1 VPHFKITLAYDGTR
15 FVGWQRQADGASI
28 QGLLEDALREL
39 DDRPVT
45 VHGAGRT
52 DAGVH
57 ALGQVA
63 SFTLA
68 RTIDAGTVLRAM
80 NARLPGE
87 IRVLEATEVD
97 VAFHAR
103 FSARRKTYRYRIWNG
118 DVVSPFERDRVWHV
132 TGALDLGAMRAAAQ
146 TLEGRHDF
154 ASFEAAGGMTK
165 TSVREILSMKLST
178 TEDTVDTEEESLS
191 HAGLNPRDLRVPHVL
206 RGGDLIVFDITG
218 DGFLRHM
225 VRTIV
230 GSLVEIGRGRRDG
243 AWLHATVQARDRT
256 LAGPTAPASGLF
268 LVRVDYE

>member
-1 VPHFKITLAYDGTR
+1 VPHFKITLAYDGTP
-15 FVGWQRQADGASI
+15 FVGWQRQAEGASI

-39 DDRPVT
+39 DERPVT

-68 RTIDAGTVLRAM
+68 RTIGAGTVLRAM

-97 VAFHAR
+97 AAFHAR
-103 FSARRKTYRYRIWNG
+103 FSARGKVYRYRIWNG
-118 DVVSPFERDRVWHV
+118 EVVSPFERARVWHV
-132 TGALDLGAMRAAAQ
+132 TGALDLDAMRAAAQ

-154 ASFEAAGGMTK
+154 ASFEAAGSVTK
-165 TSVREILSMKLST
+165 TSERQIFSSRVLGLSGVEGSK
-178 TEDTVDTEEESLS
+178 DAPPV
-191 HAGLNPRDLRVPHVL
+191 
-206 RGGDLIVFDITG
+206 ITYEVSG

-243 AWLHATVQARDRT
+243 AWLHAIVQARDRT